1 MYSIYAKVSVVNG
14 IKVIDRY
21 FSTRFEQ
28 PSKNDVLIKTGTG
41 SEFINVNNTGLIDS
55 NLCHNF
61 KLVGKKIVNTT
72 QEEKQ
77 KELDTIKPRKSDIE
91 IVMEEVE
98 NHKELL
104 NEVSEQTLLNENE
117 LVQSNEDLLEVS
129 EQLLVAQQELLET
142 KDMLSAEQEINNE
155 LSEYVLSLEE
165 RITNLESSLNKG
177 EM

>member
-28 PSKNDVLIKTGTG
+28 PAKDDVLIKTGTG

-61 KLVGKKIVNTT
+61 KLVGKKIVNIT

-77 KELDTIKPRKSDIE
+77 KELDTIKPRKSDIDM
-91 IVMEEVE
+91 IKEEVE
-98 NHKELL
+98 TQRGLIEMVTEQSLANEDGLL
-104 NEVSEQTLLNENE
+104 QSSEDLMTLIDQLLETQQTLLETQNE
-117 LVQSNEDLLEVS
+117 LQAEK
-129 EQLLVAQQELLET
+129 EL
-142 KDMLSAEQEINNE
+142 NFE
-155 LSEYVLSLEE
+155 LSEYLLLFEE
-165 RITNLESSLNKG
+165 RIAKLEDNMNKG